1 MDTLTMNKLWIE
13 HSYDVAK
20 LYREDNWIYNSE
32 LEGYEYLDTMGLF
45 ETSWMTFEH
54 GPDNDDYGYPR

>member
-1 MDTLTMNKLWIE
+1 MNKLWIE

-20 LYREDNWIYNSE
+20 RYREDSRIYDSE
-32 LEGYEYLDTMGLF
+32 LEGYKYLDTIGLF

-54 GPDNDDYGYPR
+54 GPDNDDYGYP